1 MRAVDPAAHAE
12 RLKRGGF
19 QERVLVWV
27 AGRNR
32 TTDAIEALG
41 LWTGEDAETI
51 TVVDMFTGASATRTF
66 HGAGALLGISS
77 IKHEAGLSVR
87 PVRLSLSPLDPAV
100 IEVVRLY
107 DPRGAQVQIWKR
119 TLSAETGLQLGQP
132 EPWFKG
138 YCNKAPI
145 PRPEPGGEAT
155 LEMEVVSTARLL
167 TIPHGRRKS
176 DVAQRRRDQDDR
188 FRRYKSTAKTID
200 VAWGVK
206 DERE

>member
-100 IEVVRLY
+100 VEGVRPY
-107 DPRGAQVQIWKR
+107 DPRGAEVQIWKR
-119 TLSAETGLQLGQP
+119 SASPSRGSRAT
-132 EPWFKG
+132 
-138 YCNKAPI
+138 ATR
-145 PRPEPGGEAT
+145 PR
-155 LEMEVVSTARLL
+155 SRARS
-167 TIPHGRRKS
+167 P
-176 DVAQRRRDQDDR
+176 A
-188 FRRYKSTAKTID
+188 AKPRSR
-200 VAWGVK
+200 WRWSRPRGS
-206 DERE
+206 